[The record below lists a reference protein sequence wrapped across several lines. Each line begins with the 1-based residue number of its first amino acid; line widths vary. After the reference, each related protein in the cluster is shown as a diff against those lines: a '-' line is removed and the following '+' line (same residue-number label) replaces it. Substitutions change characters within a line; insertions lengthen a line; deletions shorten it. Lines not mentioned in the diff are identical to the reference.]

1 MATQNVACVLPCR
14 SIKPRYRR
22 IRPRMDRGNGSCCGC
37 GLRGDSYSRGGVEK
51 AEGAFYMVRVGR
63 ICGSA
68 FYERP
73 LATLENCG

>member
-1 MATQNVACVLPCR
+1 
-14 SIKPRYRR
+14 
-22 IRPRMDRGNGSCCGC
+22 MDRGNGSCCGC

-63 ICGSA
+63 TCGSA

-73 LATLENCG
+73 LATLENCGRPACVSRSSALRSSTRGDDGLA